1 MDMIYL
7 TQIMSDELTNTEIT
21 GLRNGYFG
29 RGGSQVQC
37 RFSENDD
44 TLYICETGAPRTLG
58 YNETVALQKN
68 WLKKINKNSLSIIPL

>member
-21 GLRNGYFG
+21 GMRNGYFG

-37 RFSENDD
+37 RFSENND
-44 TLYICETGAPRTLG
+44 TIYMGDRGT
-58 YNETVALQKN
+58 KN
-68 WLKKINKNSLSIIPL
+68 CGIQ